1 MKVLQEPFQGVKILG
16 PECYKDARGFF
27 LETFQKE
34 RYAEVGITEEFVQDN
49 HSRSEKNV
57 LRGLH
62 FTRKKPQSQIVTVI
76 RGKIFDVVVDIRVDS
91 PTFGKW
97 FGTELSDEGHRQIY
111 MPHGFAHGFCV
122 LSDWA
127 DLHYKV
133 SQKYDPTDEGGLN
146 WSDPELKI
154 QWPVKK
160 TLISNRDKGHP
171 YLTQLNPSRS
181 IDK

>member
-1 MKVLQEPFQGVKILG
+1 MKVLQEPFQGVKILE
-16 PECYKDARGFF
+16 PECYIDARGFF

-62 FTRKKPQSQIVTVI
+62 FTRRKPQSQLVTVI

-133 SQKYDPTDEGGLN
+133 SQKYDPTDEGGLS

-154 QWPVKK
+154 QWPLKK
-160 TLISNRDKGHP
+160 VLISNRDKGHP